1 MKLIMVRIA
10 AAWALLLGPALG
22 ENDGYCYDAE
32 QHPVRFSDLGSR
44 LDITQ
49 ALNETCETP
58 IGDHMYACNAA
69 VSAQAKKRARRQTIV
84 STSLP
89 TPNSTT
95 VLLTRITHFH
105 QKALNVPMPND
116 ASRTFVFHFASLH
129 YVNQSI
135 PDTGPCGDV
144 YLSRASCVYLG
155 LAAIDMCERGGEVT
169 INETVAAGG
178 GEERPV
184 TAWLQ
189 VIPFM

>member
-1 MKLIMVRIA
+1 
-10 AAWALLLGPALG
+10 
-22 ENDGYCYDAE
+22 
-32 QHPVRFSDLGSR
+32 
-44 LDITQ
+44 
-49 ALNETCETP
+49 
-58 IGDHMYACNAA
+58 MYACNAA
-69 VSAQAKKRARRQTIV
+69 
-84 STSLP
+84 
-89 TPNSTT
+89 
-95 VLLTRITHFH
+95 
-105 QKALNVPMPND
+105 KALNVPMPND

-178 GEERPV
+178 GEGRPV

-189 VIPFM
+189 VIPFMESCGF